1 MEKQMKKEIADAS
14 NQEQETK
21 SVSGNKKGVPPTSAA
36 NIFIGDIPMVDYPD
50 DDASDPSD
58 LIS

>member
-1 MEKQMKKEIADAS
+1 MKKEIADAS